1 MLAMKLP
8 INLFRGPRFGPDRR
22 TDVTFFQSVSDE
34 QTFDFRSPRFCA
46 DAQSL
51 ARATGRSLAACRQD
65 LFIAEGDMA
74 LAFDWLVSGY
84 DGPAGEPVI
93 H

>member
-1 MLAMKLP
+1 MKL
-8 INLFRGPRFGPDRR
+8 
-22 TDVTFFQSVSDE
+22 VESACDE
-34 QTFDFRSPRFCA
+34 QTFDFRSSRFCS
-46 DAQSL
+46 DAQTL
-51 ARATGRSLAACRQD
+51 ARTTGRSLAACRQD

-84 DGPAGEPVI
+84 DGEYDDTVI

>member
-1 MLAMKLP
+1 V
-8 INLFRGPRFGPDRR
+8 NLFE
-22 TDVTFFQSVSDE
+22 SVSDD

-46 DAQSL
+46 DALTL
-51 ARATGRSLAACRQD
+51 ARTTGRSLAACRQD
-65 LFIAEGDMA
+65 LFIAEGDMV

-84 DGPAGEPVI
+84 DGPTDDPVI

>member
-1 MLAMKLP
+1 MSNTKLP
-8 INLFRGPRFGPDRR
+8 ITSTRGLPREPDRR
-22 TDVTFFQSVSDE
+22 TDVNLFESVSHD
-34 QTFDFRSPRFCA
+34 QTFDFRSLRFCA
-46 DAQSL
+46 DAMTL
-51 ARATGRSLAACRQD
+51 ARTTGRSLAACRRD

-84 DGPAGEPVI
+84 DGLANVTVI